1 MGRSMLDFF
10 LDIKVQ
16 EALYF
21 SHSPSTLVA
30 PAWKSTMFVPSLK
43 LASTSEGTHLL
54 WSHWSW
60 QACAAYPGVTP
71 WVARDNQMS
80 GPHGYERIR
89 KRVLGGLPSPGHST
103 NTRLKHTL
111 SLPVKRPIS
120 LSWSFH
126 LRDRLQVDNIAR
138 GYRTPPREQRRGK
151 TSLHSY
157 LTSLQIDSISQ
168 KGVSTF
174 I

>member
-1 MGRSMLDFF
+1 MFF
-10 LDIKVQ
+10 SFS
-16 EALYF
+16 LYLG
-21 SHSPSTLVA
+21 STCLEKHHVCSLTQTCQHQWGHT
-30 PAWKSTMFVPSLK
+30 PPVSSLK
-43 LASTSEGTHLL
+43 LAGV
-54 WSHWSW
+54 
-60 QACAAYPGVTP
+60 CAYPGFTP
-71 WVARDNQMS
+71 WVARDNHMS

-89 KRVLGGLPSPGHST
+89 KTVLGGPPSPGHST

-126 LRDRLQVDNIAR
+126 LRGRLQVDNIAR
-138 GYRTPPREQRRGK
+138 GYRSPPREQRPVN

-168 KGVSTF
+168 KGVYMF